1 MANENYATLNLHQK
15 ILKIADA
22 AGVLQKTKNGYN
34 YKYVPEE
41 EIQAKVT
48 ANMQKYG
55 VMLYHY
61 VRPGSLKIIPYTYQK
76 YDKKVGKDISVSEII
91 VHADTVYLWVNT
103 DNPEE
108 KMEIPWVIIGQMED
122 ASQAFGAAET
132 YCNRYFL
139 MKSLQLA
146 TTEADPDNY
155 RSKQKEAENYDT
167 DKEQK
172 KNQEALKAA
181 VQELIDF
188 GSQLIK
194 SGTKKEEMMAIVGK
208 YNNGNQNPSSIKS
221 FEICAAVMNEFKKM
235 MPESAKPS
243 SPKTTSETNKKSAK
257 PKEMKN

>member
-1 MANENYATLNLHQK
+1 MANENYANLNLHQK

-22 AGVLQKTKNGYN
+22 AGVLQKTKSGYN

-61 VRPGSLKIIPYTYQK
+61 IRPDSLQIVPYTYQK
-76 YDKKVGKDISVSEII
+76 YDKKAQKDITVCEII

-103 DNPEE
+103 DNPED
-108 KMEIPWVIIGQMED
+108 KMEVPWIIIGQMED

-155 RSKQKEAENYDT
+155 RSKQKEAEKYDT

-181 VQELIDF
+181 VKEVIDF
-188 GSQLIK
+188 GSKLIK
-194 SGTKKEEMMAIVGK
+194 SGIKKEEMTAIVGK

-221 FEICAAVMNEFKKM
+221 FDVCSAIMKEFKELNLEKVKQTANQE
-235 MPESAKPS
+235 PTAQTKKTGKAKE
-243 SPKTTSETNKKSAK
+243 PKN
-257 PKEMKN
+257 